1 MSRKV
6 GLAKRVTLQSK
17 KGKPARQVTCSSL
30 TRFFVSNVKGSP
42 NFVRKCRKRQLVEG
56 SSGGGVTLLCG
67 TSFLFI
73 NQV

>member
-17 KGKPARQVTCSSL
+17 KGKPASL

-56 SSGGGVTLLCG
+56 SSGGGVTLLRG